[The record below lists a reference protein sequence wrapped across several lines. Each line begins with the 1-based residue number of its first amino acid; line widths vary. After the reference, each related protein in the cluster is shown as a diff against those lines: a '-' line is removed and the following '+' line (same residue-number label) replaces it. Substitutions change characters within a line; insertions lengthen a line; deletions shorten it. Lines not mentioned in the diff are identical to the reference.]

1 MSSDKSSEMQVSAE
15 STDANSADASDI
27 NMLASDSEDTTSI
40 ANSSGA
46 GGSALEPEATPPSV
60 SSTASSTVSSTASS
74 TTAAAP
80 EPPAAATSPSIAE
93 RISVPAQAPSDGD
106 DEGGEWDMLSS
117 RIKAFFE
124 ANNLLDHWQN
134 LRQPLLLIG
143 ALIALILTVRI
154 YGGILD
160 AIATV
165 PLAPRLFQLVGTIY
179 AAWFAATRLVL
190 SSERKK
196 ISGNV
201 KDVWSS
207 IRGGGQR

>member
-1 MSSDKSSEMQVSAE
+1 
-15 STDANSADASDI
+15 
-27 NMLASDSEDTTSI
+27 
-40 ANSSGA
+40 
-46 GGSALEPEATPPSV
+46 
-60 SSTASSTVSSTASS
+60 
-74 TTAAAP
+74 
-80 EPPAAATSPSIAE
+80 
-93 RISVPAQAPSDGD
+93 
-106 DEGGEWDMLSS
+106 MLSS

-124 ANNLLDHWQN
+124 ANNLVDYWQN
-134 LRQPLLLIG
+134 LRQPLLLSG

>member
-1 MSSDKSSEMQVSAE
+1 MSSDKPSEMQVSAE
-15 STDANSADASDI
+15 STDANSAHASDI
-27 NMLASDSEDTTSI
+27 NMLAGDSEETTSI
-40 ANSSGA
+40 ASSSGA
-46 GGSALEPEATPPSV
+46 GGSALEPEATPPS
-60 SSTASSTVSSTASS
+60 ASSTK
-74 TTAAAP
+74 AAAP
-80 EPPAAATSPSIAE
+80 EPPAAAPSPSIAE

-124 ANNLLDHWQN
+124 ANNLLEHWQS

-190 SSERKK
+190 SAERKK
-196 ISGNV
+196 ISGNL

>member
-1 MSSDKSSEMQVSAE
+1 M
-15 STDANSADASDI
+15 
-27 NMLASDSEDTTSI
+27 
-40 ANSSGA
+40 
-46 GGSALEPEATPPSV
+46 
-60 SSTASSTVSSTASS
+60 
-74 TTAAAP
+74 
-80 EPPAAATSPSIAE
+80 
-93 RISVPAQAPSDGD
+93 PAQAPSDGD
-106 DEGGEWDMLSS
+106 DEGGEWDILSS

-124 ANNLLDHWQN
+124 ANNLLEHWQS

-143 ALIALILTVRI
+143 ALIALLLTVRI

-190 SSERKK
+190 SAERKK
-196 ISGNV
+196 ISGNL

>member
-1 MSSDKSSEMQVSAE
+1 MSSDKPSEMQVSAE

-46 GGSALEPEATPPSV
+46 GGSALEPEATPPS
-60 SSTASSTVSSTASS
+60 ASSTASS

-93 RISVPAQAPSDGD
+93 RISVPAKAPSDGD

>member
-1 MSSDKSSEMQVSAE
+1 MSSDKPSEMQVSAE

-27 NMLASDSEDTTSI
+27 NMLAGDSEETTSI
-40 ANSSGA
+40 ASSSGA
-46 GGSALEPEATPPSV
+46 GGSALEPEATPPS
-60 SSTASSTVSSTASS
+60 ASS

-106 DEGGEWDMLSS
+106 DEGGEWDILSS

-124 ANNLLDHWQN
+124 ANNLLEHWQS

-190 SSERKK
+190 SAERKK
-196 ISGNV
+196 ISDNL

>member
-1 MSSDKSSEMQVSAE
+1 MSSDKPSEMQVSAE

-27 NMLASDSEDTTSI
+27 NMLAGDSEETTSI
-40 ANSSGA
+40 PSSSGA
-46 GGSALEPEATPPSV
+46 GGSALEPEATPP
-60 SSTASSTVSSTASS
+60 TASSTASS

-106 DEGGEWDMLSS
+106 DEGGEWDILSS

-124 ANNLLDHWQN
+124 ANNLLEHWQS

-190 SSERKK
+190 SAERKK
-196 ISGNV
+196 ISGNL

>member
-1 MSSDKSSEMQVSAE
+1 MSSDKPSEMQVSAE

-60 SSTASSTVSSTASS
+60 SSSASSTASS
-74 TTAAAP
+74 TAAAAP

-124 ANNLLDHWQN
+124 ANNLVDYWQN

>member
-1 MSSDKSSEMQVSAE
+1 MSSDKPSEMQVSAE
-15 STDANSADASDI
+15 STDANSEDASDI

-46 GGSALEPEATPPSV
+46 GGSALEPEATPPS
-60 SSTASSTVSSTASS
+60 ASSTASS

-124 ANNLLDHWQN
+124 ANNLVDYWQN

>member
-1 MSSDKSSEMQVSAE
+1 MSSDKPSEMQVSAE

-27 NMLASDSEDTTSI
+27 NMLAGDSEETTSI
-40 ANSSGA
+40 ASSSGA
-46 GGSALEPEATPPSV
+46 GGSALEPEATPP
-60 SSTASSTVSSTASS
+60 TVSSSASS

-106 DEGGEWDMLSS
+106 DEGGEWDILSS

-124 ANNLLDHWQN
+124 ANNLLEHWQS

-190 SSERKK
+190 SAERKK
-196 ISGNV
+196 ISGNL

>member
-1 MSSDKSSEMQVSAE
+1 MSSDKLTEMQVSAE

-27 NMLASDSEDTTSI
+27 NMLAGDSEETTSI
-40 ANSSGA
+40 ASSSGA
-46 GGSALEPEATPPSV
+46 GGSALEPEATPPS
-60 SSTASSTVSSTASS
+60 ASS
-74 TTAAAP
+74 TTTAAP

-106 DEGGEWDMLSS
+106 DEGGEWDILSS

-124 ANNLLDHWQN
+124 ANNLLEHWQS

-190 SSERKK
+190 SAERKK
-196 ISGNV
+196 ISGNL

>member
-1 MSSDKSSEMQVSAE
+1 MSSDKPSEMQVSAE

-46 GGSALEPEATPPSV
+46 GGSALEPEATPPS
-60 SSTASSTVSSTASS
+60 ASSTASS

>member
-1 MSSDKSSEMQVSAE
+1 MSSDKPSEMQVSAE

-27 NMLASDSEDTTSI
+27 NMLASDSEDTTTI
-40 ANSSGA
+40 ASSSVA
-46 GGSALEPEATPPSV
+46 GGSALEPEPTPPS
-60 SSTASSTVSSTASS
+60 ASSTASS
-74 TTAAAP
+74 TTTAAP

-93 RISVPAQAPSDGD
+93 RISVPAQAPSEGD

-124 ANNLLDHWQN
+124 ANNLLEHWQS

-165 PLAPRLFQLVGTIY
+165 PLAPRLFQLVGAIY

-190 SSERKK
+190 SAERKK
-196 ISGNV
+196 ISGNL

>member
-1 MSSDKSSEMQVSAE
+1 MSSDKPSEMQVSAE

-46 GGSALEPEATPPSV
+46 GGSALEPEATPPS
-60 SSTASSTVSSTASS
+60 ASSTASS

-124 ANNLLDHWQN
+124 ANNLVDYWQN

>member
-1 MSSDKSSEMQVSAE
+1 MSSDKPSEMQVSAE

-27 NMLASDSEDTTSI
+27 NMLAGDSEETTSI
-40 ANSSGA
+40 ASSSGA
-46 GGSALEPEATPPSV
+46 GGSALEPEATPPS
-60 SSTASSTVSSTASS
+60 ASS

-106 DEGGEWDMLSS
+106 DEGGEWDILSS

-124 ANNLLDHWQN
+124 ANNLLEHWQS

-190 SSERKK
+190 SAERKK
-196 ISGNV
+196 ISGNL